1 MFDFPSSRPHFR
13 MEMEARS
20 IELALSPEEGLQP
33 VRNRDGDAP
42 TTSTLKSWSDT
53 YTPIYTNPYLYLIEL
68 DKCQIIAACR
78 ATKSTNNLRFDEAF
92 AFFSISSTIR
102 FQCLLLTIAKFGNC
116 KLAEFEETRVWS
128 LDSVRLK
135 FISIKQMLEC
145 FYDGININTI

>member
-53 YTPIYTNPYLYLIEL
+53 HTPIYANPYLYLIEL
-68 DKCQIIAACR
+68 DKCQIIAGSR
-78 ATKSTNNLRFDEAF
+78 ATKSTNNLPFDEAF
-92 AFFSISSTIR
+92 AFFSISSRIR
-102 FQCLLLTIAKFGNC
+102 FQCLPLTIAKFENC
-116 KLAEFEETRVWS
+116 KLAEFDETRV
-128 LDSVRLK
+128 
-135 FISIKQMLEC
+135 
-145 FYDGININTI
+145 